1 MDVSQL
7 LDGGEELQWFDIIG
21 SQPLARIQIKLLRP
35 REFDTIINQSKRF
48 GGRRAEIE
56 IDDHGMIELLD
67 KIVVDWSDIK
77 DGEDEFSCNRDN
89 KIKLDENWMLFRKTW
104 RDIMMDHLEG
114 HIMKNKAEVGN

>member
-1 MDVSQL
+1 
-7 LDGGEELQWFDIIG
+7 
-21 SQPLARIQIKLLRP
+21 
-35 REFDTIINQSKRF
+35 
-48 GGRRAEIE
+48 
-56 IDDHGMIELLD
+56 MIELLD